1 MDNARKYNIRVVNLS
16 VGTNDRKVNLPLKEA
31 VEQLWQRGMVVVAA
45 AGNPDSRKGYPP
57 PPAISSN
64 IISVG
69 AWEDRGYFQKQ
80 FRFTEKSPSC
90 PDLWAPGDHIISVL
104 SPDYN
109 FSLPG
114 RSRENIVNSHYIRM
128 SGASM
133 ATPLVSGA
141 AALLLEK
148 HPRARPNEVK
158 ERLLHLSSDGLLK
171 EEMLLNL

>member
-45 AGNPDSRKGYPP
+45 AGNPDSRKRYPP

-80 FRFTEKSPSC
+80 FRFTEM
-90 PDLWAPGDHIISVL
+90 I
-104 SPDYN
+104 
-109 FSLPG
+109 
-114 RSRENIVNSHYIRM
+114 
-128 SGASM
+128 
-133 ATPLVSGA
+133 
-141 AALLLEK
+141 
-148 HPRARPNEVK
+148 
-158 ERLLHLSSDGLLK
+158 
-171 EEMLLNL
+171 

>member
-45 AGNPDSRKGYPP
+45 AGNPDNRKGYPP

-69 AWEDRGYFQKQ
+69 AWEDRRYFQSHLTK
-80 FRFTEKSPSC
+80 KDPPL
-90 PDLWAPGDHIISVL
+90 PDLWAPGDHIVSVL

-109 FSLPG
+109 FSLPNC
-114 RSRENIVNSHYIRM
+114 SRENIVSSHYIRM

-148 HPRARPNEVK
+148 YPHARPDEVK
-158 ERLLHLSSDGLLK
+158 ERLLHLSSGGLLRA
-171 EEMLLNL
+171 EMLLNL